1 MTCLL
6 TGKEQ
11 EYKHIDF
18 QKDVWHKSAKITKK
32 FALVSCIR
40 ILVIQCF
47 PTMWILDLLWILYMG
62 DLPWSRPLIMGIKKL
77 I

>member
-11 EYKHIDF
+11 EYKHIDYK
-18 QKDVWHKSAKITKK
+18 KDVWHKSAKITK

-47 PTMWILDLLWILYMG
+47 PTMWISDLL
-62 DLPWSRPLIMGIKKL
+62 
-77 I
+77 